1 MSVFTHVTRY
11 FAEDRG
17 AVTVDWTV
25 ISSAAV
31 GLAVATT
38 AIMTDGLD
46 VLSLRMDDEL
56 RTRQLSDDWIQFYAS
71 HFEPILATGA
81 ISEEQAETIYGMAN
95 ELMNYDIISNLTNG
109 IVALEEGTITSEEII
124 ALVALASVAYQR
136 NLVDD
141 AMLNHYF
148 GFDGSD
154 PYYMTVAAAPSES
167 GSG

>member
-1 MSVFTHVTRY
+1 MTVYSHVIRY
-11 FAEDRG
+11 VADDRG

-38 AIMTDGLD
+38 AIMTDSLE
-46 VLSLRMDDEL
+46 VLSSRMDDEL
-56 RTRQLSDDWIQFYAS
+56 RTRQLSDDWVQFYAN
-71 HFEPILATGA
+71 HFEPILETGA
-81 ISEEQAETIYGMAN
+81 LSENQAEAVYDIAN
-95 ELMNYDIISNLTNG
+95 GLMNYDLISELTAG
-109 IVALEEGTITSEEII
+109 IEALENGTITSDEII

-136 NLVDD
+136 NAVDD
-141 AMLNHYF
+141 GILNHYF

-154 PYYMTVAAAPSES
+154 PYYMTVAAAPTMT